1 MRLSQRKRKERINV
15 GILFSYVF
23 SMLAVLSLSLYGVVS
38 VQQSKVSYAV
48 PANII
53 EQDTFTFFVRSDVRL
68 DVVSSSATT
77 FKVPMYYA
85 DSSYTRQ
92 IFCVEAHVPAPG
104 GVDYIKDGS
113 ITDYGLLYLLNNS
126 YVNGANVLPDRIGNV
141 EVSNPYTETAV
152 TQLAIWMYLIEKYGN
167 TGVNNLDESDITTIK
182 DAQKVTYAVD
192 GQAAP
197 TEYSIPNLY
206 NDYIKKLV
214 DAALNAQGAKNFSLV
229 KASDDLTLNGDWYW
243 SSEFAVQST
252 TWDDLETYDISVGGI
267 DGAKV
272 VDVDGNDME
281 TTGVSKDKKF
291 KVLIPKSSVNSN
303 SQTLSVVARGK
314 FNGLDGSYYV
324 ATIAGEHQKVVG
336 VSGKVVYVDADAS
349 IEVVGAP
356 DTAKNAIQI
365 LYFIGLIILLSG
377 VGIIYANTKTVQV
390 KQ

>member
-1 MRLSQRKRKERINV
+1 
-15 GILFSYVF
+15 
-23 SMLAVLSLSLYGVVS
+23 
-38 VQQSKVSYAV
+38 
-48 PANII
+48 
-53 EQDTFTFFVRSDVRL
+53 
-68 DVVSSSATT
+68 
-77 FKVPMYYA
+77 
-85 DSSYTRQ
+85 
-92 IFCVEAHVPAPG
+92 
-104 GVDYIKDGS
+104 
-113 ITDYGLLYLLNNS
+113 
-126 YVNGANVLPDRIGNV
+126 
-141 EVSNPYTETAV
+141 
-152 TQLAIWMYLIEKYGN
+152 MYLIEKYGN

-272 VDVDGNDME
+272 VDVDGNDMQ

-324 ATIAGEHQKVVG
+324 ATIDGEHQKVVG